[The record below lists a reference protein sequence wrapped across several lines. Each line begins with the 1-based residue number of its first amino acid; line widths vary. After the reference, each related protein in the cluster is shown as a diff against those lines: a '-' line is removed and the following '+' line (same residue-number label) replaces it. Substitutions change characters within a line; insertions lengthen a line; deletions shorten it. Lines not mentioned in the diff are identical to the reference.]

1 MRIAP
6 ALAFALVLSGCGSK
20 KPTPTPMPTPAEMP
34 PPADGA
40 ATPTEAAPP
49 AEPAK
54 PGSDILAASA
64 LAEQYEVGKEVYKKA
79 CASCH
84 GDNGEGNPKNPALV
98 GEGALP
104 EKATFPKAKLRK
116 GVTFTT
122 AKDVFDFIKKN
133 MPLDKKGSLSD
144 DEYYAVLAWDLNE
157 NKIALDAKLTAANV
171 ASIKLR

>member
-1 MRIAP
+1 MRLLLAPPLAP
-6 ALAFALVLSGCGSK
+6 ALALLLACGGSK
-20 KPTPTPMPTPAEMP
+20 PKPAPAPTPAPTET
-34 PPADGA
+34 

-54 PGSDILAASA
+54 PGSDVLAASA
-64 LAEQYEVGKEVYKKA
+64 LAEQYETGKEVYKKA

-98 GEGALP
+98 GDGFLP

-116 GVTFTT
+116 TVAFKT

-144 DEYYAVLAWDLNE
+144 DEYLAVLAWDLNE
-157 NKIALDAKLTAANV
+157 NKVAMDAKLTTANI
-171 ASIKLR
+171 ASIKLH